1 MTDSLAQVAE
11 VGNHIV
17 IVSGDRVDIDVAHD
31 LRTAVLAARPD
42 LSDDAVVVREF
53 TTFSELTEEM
63 RRAEVVIPSRF
74 HNLIC
79 ALRLARPT
87 VSAGYAPKNH
97 ELMLALG
104 LDEYSQTMEHL
115 DGEKLVAQIRGARS
129 NAEGLTAKI
138 RRGTS
143 EYSDE
148 VESLLERV
156 AAEALGLP
164 QRPWPNSD
172 MPEAVNRP
180 DEVDAWYG

>member
-1 MTDSLAQVAE
+1 
-11 VGNHIV
+11 
-17 IVSGDRVDIDVAHD
+17 
-31 LRTAVLAARPD
+31 
-42 LSDDAVVVREF
+42 
-53 TTFSELTEEM
+53 
-63 RRAEVVIPSRF
+63 
-74 HNLIC
+74 
-79 ALRLARPT
+79 
-87 VSAGYAPKNH
+87 
-97 ELMLALG
+97 MLALD

-115 DGEKLVAQIRGARS
+115 DGKKLVAQIRAARN
-129 NAEGLTAKI
+129 NAEALTVKI

-172 MPEAVNRP
+172 MPDEVNRP